1 MKKVI
6 IILGIIGLGG
16 VGVAYY
22 FSLESLKVMDQVQE
36 EESLNEVLA
45 DNKSIA
51 EESAR
56 EELIY
61 GNSIIYQSIDFTKP
75 EYEVIGPCIQNF
87 HTTGKLDALC
97 LNEVLEAVVGDLRE
111 EGFIN
116 AVIGSSIDYENLALD
131 PTFLDNLFSEQ
142 TSLAN
147 ALSLGF
153 LNRYRSP
160 KKMQQAFDRYK
171 TDLFNSVPKSL
182 YQKVFERKVLE
193 CLSAYEE
200 ITGQANREAFFE
212 DIYFKADTQNL
223 HGQYW
228 TYTFWKRREME
239 KNDKVLYVILT
250 EIKNHYNK
258 K

>member
-1 MKKVI
+1 MKKAI

-22 FSLESLKVMDQVQE
+22 FSLESLKVMEKVRE

-51 EESAR
+51 DESAR

-61 GNSIIYQSIDFTKP
+61 GNSIIYQSIDLTKP
-75 EYEVIGPCIQNF
+75 EYEVIDPCMQNF

-97 LNEVLEAVVGDLRE
+97 LNEVLEAVVGDFGE

-116 AVIGSSIDYENLALD
+116 AVIGSSIDYDNLGLD
-131 PTFLDNLFSEQ
+131 PTFLDNLFSER

-147 ALSLGF
+147 ALTLGF
-153 LNRYRSP
+153 LNRYRNP

-171 TDLFNSVPKSL
+171 ANLFNSVPKSL
-182 YQKVFERKVLE
+182 YQKVFEKKVLE

-200 ITGQANREAFFE
+200 LAGKANREAFFE
-212 DIYFKADTQNL
+212 NIYFKADTQNL
-223 HGQYW
+223 HVQYW
-228 TYTFWKRREME
+228 TYTFWKRRELE
-239 KNDKVLYVILT
+239 KNDKVLYAILT
-250 EIKNHYNK
+250 EIKNHYNEQ
-258 K
+258 